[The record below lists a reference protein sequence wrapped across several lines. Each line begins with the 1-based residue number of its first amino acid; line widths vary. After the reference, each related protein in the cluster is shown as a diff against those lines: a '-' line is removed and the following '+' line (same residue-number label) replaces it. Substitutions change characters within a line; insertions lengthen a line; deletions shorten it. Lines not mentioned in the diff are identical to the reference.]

1 MGVQQQH
8 IPFFFLFSHFDKI
21 LQPKDNIAFNTFSS
35 MCNGIS
41 KMELQIDELGDN
53 NL

>member
-1 MGVQQQH
+1 MGVQQQN
-8 IPFFFLFSHFDKI
+8 IPFLFLFSQFDKI
-21 LQPKDNIAFNTFSS
+21 LQPKENIAFTTFSS

-41 KMELQIDELGDN
+41 KIELQIDELGDN

>member
-1 MGVQQQH
+1 MGVQQQN
-8 IPFFFLFSHFDKI
+8 IPFLFLFSHFDKF
-21 LQPKDNIAFNTFSS
+21 LQPKESIALTIFSS